1 MGGLRPPPDRLPP
14 GALPWRGV
22 GAATCRPWDSAM
34 MIAGPFHPP
43 FSFPS
48 CGKENGPWTVQKK
61 RPLFARLTPRR
72 GSPESV
78 PVKTAGLLPARAG
91 PFQYPDH
98 SPALA
103 SLAVIGV
110 ENRMAPAPAPAAA
123 PWSREGRSAAAT
135 AQPFAALPP
144 YAGQPFAA
152 SPRYGDVASPLR
164 GDAAY
169 PLRVKAERKVS
180 GTSPGL
186 DNPKGS
192 AFPSLITVREGQ
204 PSPAGGRRSA
214 HVRTDPP
221 NIFSFPPAATH
232 FLFDV
237 SKRKWGAEGITVP
250 R

>member
-1 MGGLRPPPDRLPP
+1 
-14 GALPWRGV
+14 
-22 GAATCRPWDSAM
+22 M

-48 CGKENGPWTVQKK
+48 CGKENGGWTVQKK

-144 YAGQPFAA
+144 
-152 SPRYGDVASPLR
+152 PLR

-192 AFPSLITVREGQ
+192 AFPSLITARECQ

-214 HVRTDPP
+214 LVRTDPP
-221 NIFSFPPAATH
+221 KHFFSSTGRGAFSF
-232 FLFDV
+232 
-237 SKRKWGAEGITVP
+237 
-250 R
+250 